1 MNIFPHNRS
10 SLNRTADRLVI
21 ELWGDVDLIGFNEIS
36 LKQISNTNQSIINS
50 SLEPILLYDQT
61 REVVDMKN
69 AKNRASYWFKL
80 YYGTVAQVQSILN
93 REDNR

>member
-10 SLNRTADRLVI
+10 SHNRTADRIII

-50 SLEPILLYDQT
+50 SL
-61 REVVDMKN
+61 
-69 AKNRASYWFKL
+69 
-80 YYGTVAQVQSILN
+80 
-93 REDNR
+93 